1 MSVENDIRL
10 SLLSQTEGSVGDNEK
25 ASMAV
30 HCEPDVYNTL
40 REYLVSNKDY
50 YMHACISGIIWPTG
64 KDNLKHSLTKYNL
77 RYRVWAIYLHLTLTI
92 STLGIIIFGFIA
104 LFDYNTDQSAVVLFC
119 QTVGIVIQNL
129 VLYPAV
135 VYLRKIIDTKRSIDP
150 DVYNTA
156 FGESMIIGRRM
167 RWFCMICL
175 LAYAT
180 LVVTSLSS
188 DDSSPLTIFIIIIY
202 IILLTPTQYF
212 LCGILT
218 FLILEQR
225 ISLHTVRMLGNAV
238 EKQELTRA
246 SYFEARNSI
255 DERDRQTPI
264 SILIF
269 YALIN
274 FVLSLILIFTFNES
288 GIEMTTLSLIMYIFY
303 VAVIFGKESVVIVI
317 LLLEIVHVN
326 EKCDTITKNIARNE
340 WGDTD
345 TLEVKERQRLAVYAA
360 VKEFPAGSTIF
371 YIRPSKLQ
379 VTIQLLSMVA
389 GAMAAVFWAFA
400 LKP

>member
-1 MSVENDIRL
+1 MENDIRL
-10 SLLSQTEGSVGDNEK
+10 SLLSHPELNTCDHEL

-30 HCEPDVYNTL
+30 HADGDQFTTV
-40 REYLVSNKDY
+40 REYLVANKEF

-64 KDNLKHSLTKYNL
+64 EDNLKHSLTKHNL
-77 RYRVWAIYLHLTLTI
+77 RYRVWAIYLHLTLAI
-92 STLGIIIFGFIA
+92 STLGIFIFGFIA
-104 LFDYNTDQSAVVLFC
+104 LFSYKTDQSPIVLFC
-119 QTVGIVIQNL
+119 QTIGIVIQNA

-135 VYLRKIIDTKRSIDP
+135 ILLRRVIDTKRRIDP
-150 DVYNTA
+150 EVYHSA
-156 FGESMIIGRRM
+156 FGDSMIIGRRM

-188 DDSSPLTIFIIIIY
+188 DDSSPITVFIIIIY
-202 IILLTPTQYF
+202 ILLLTPTQYF

-218 FLILEQR
+218 FLIMEQR
-225 ISLHTVRMLGNAV
+225 ISLHTVQMLGKAV

-246 SYFEARNSI
+246 TYFDARNSI

-264 SILIF
+264 SILVF
-269 YALIN
+269 CALIN
-274 FVLSLILIFTFNES
+274 FILSLILIFTFNES
-288 GIEMTTLSLIMYIFY
+288 GIEMTTLALVMYIFY
-303 VAVIFGKESVVIVI
+303 VAVIFGKESVVIVL

-326 EKCDTITKNIARNE
+326 EKCDILTKSIAKSE
-340 WGDTD
+340 WGDAGNT
-345 TLEVKERQRLAVYAA
+345 EVKERQRLALYAA
-360 VKEFPAGSTIF
+360 VKEFPVGSTIF

-379 VTIQLLSMVA
+379 VTIQLLSMVV